1 MGPAFPISF
10 RSHSTRSSCLHL
22 NRGGWSCYAKKRMHP
37 KDNTD
42 LLEMKTSL
50 ILWHHYFRLPFVVG
64 PKHCFSNRLLNPG
77 DKEYCQPACT
87 PKWKGFDPRYLSWFS
102 FEYQRGFLSLSVLC
116 DISLCQSM
124 SLLYAYIPVQLV
136 LLPAWP
142 HSFCPEVMGC
152 VYLFTVAYNELLPLS
167 LCYPN
172 ICITML
178 WRRGGEDDC
187 TGQEG
192 ALIPRCGRSM
202 NEGIVPRNS
211 CWPVKTLEFK
221 ELPLC
226 LACAHWG
233 GPPGIVASLVHY
245 LILL

>member
-22 NRGGWSCYAKKRMHP
+22 NRRGWSCYAKKRMHP

-50 ILWHHYFRLPFVVG
+50 ILWHHYFRLPIVVG

-87 PKWKGFDPRYLSWFS
+87 RKWKGFDPRYLSWFS

-124 SLLYAYIPVQLV
+124 SLPTCIYSCPTGSPPSLATFVLSRGNGMCLFIYRRVQWII
-136 LLPAWP
+136 AT
-142 HSFCPEVMGC
+142 
-152 VYLFTVAYNELLPLS
+152 FTVLPKYLHNNA
-167 LCYPN
+167 LK
-172 ICITML
+172 TG
-178 WRRGGEDDC
+178 RRGRLHWTRGCADSSVRTKHEW
-187 TGQEG
+187 GHRSQEF
-192 ALIPRCGRSM
+192 
-202 NEGIVPRNS
+202 V
-211 CWPVKTLEFK
+211 
-221 ELPLC
+221 
-226 LACAHWG
+226 LACQNTW
-233 GPPGIVASLVHY
+233 V
-245 LILL
+245 